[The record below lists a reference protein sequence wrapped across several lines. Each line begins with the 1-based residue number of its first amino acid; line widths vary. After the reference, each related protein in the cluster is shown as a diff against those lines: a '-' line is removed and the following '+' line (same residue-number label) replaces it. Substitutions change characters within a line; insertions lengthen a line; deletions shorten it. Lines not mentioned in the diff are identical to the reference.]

1 MCLAFAGA
9 EGPERWPEGWELIME
24 IAATVLSIVVAVL
37 YLVAGG
43 SKLAGQARQV
53 ETAQQLGIAFARY
66 RLIGIPEL
74 AASIGL
80 IVGLWVPGI
89 GAAAAIGL
97 ALLMVGATVVRA
109 RAARP
114 MTELVADVVLFALDV
129 VTAVVIILAA

>member
-1 MCLAFAGA
+1 
-9 EGPERWPEGWELIME
+9 ME

-97 ALLMVGATVVRA
+97 ALLMVGATVVRV

>member
-1 MCLAFAGA
+1 
-9 EGPERWPEGWELIME
+9 ME

-37 YLVAGG
+37 YLVASG

>member
-1 MCLAFAGA
+1 
-9 EGPERWPEGWELIME
+9 ME

-114 MTELVADVVLFALDV
+114 MTELVADVVLCSLDV